1 MMNKILKLFKVES
14 LLRLSIIFIV
24 FAITGSLSVV
34 IGEYVVQFFFSDE
47 VGGVFYWIMRI
58 LIIFPL
64 YQILLIIVGTIFG
77 EFRYFW
83 SMEKKILR
91 RLKILKSSGS

>member
-1 MMNKILKLFKVES
+1 MNKILKLFKVES

-24 FAITGSLSVV
+24 FGITGSLSV
-34 IGEYVVQFFFSDE
+34 ILGEYVVRFFFPDE
-47 VGGVFYWIMRI
+47 EVKGFFYWIMRI

-77 EFRYFW
+77 EFKYFW
-83 SMEKKILR
+83 SMGKKILR

>member
-1 MMNKILKLFKVES
+1 MWELYPEIAEKLNEEPNKILKLFKVES

-83 SMEKKILR
+83 SMV
-91 RLKILKSSGS
+91 

>member
-34 IGEYVVQFFFSDE
+34 IGEYVVQFFPDE

-58 LIIFPL
+58 LIIFSSISNFVINSWDNIWRV
-64 YQILLIIVGTIFG
+64 QIFLVYG
-77 EFRYFW
+77 
-83 SMEKKILR
+83 KKY
-91 RLKILKSSGS
+91 

>member
-1 MMNKILKLFKVES
+1 MNKILKLFKVES

-47 VGGVFYWIMRI
+47 VGGVF
-58 LIIFPL
+58 
-64 YQILLIIVGTIFG
+64 
-77 EFRYFW
+77 
-83 SMEKKILR
+83 
-91 RLKILKSSGS
+91 